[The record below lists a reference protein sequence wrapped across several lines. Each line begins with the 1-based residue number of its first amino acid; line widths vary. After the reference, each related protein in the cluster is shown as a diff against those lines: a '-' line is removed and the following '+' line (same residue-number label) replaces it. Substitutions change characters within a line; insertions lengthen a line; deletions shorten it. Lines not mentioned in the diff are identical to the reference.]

1 MIRRQSAHF
10 ALNLP
15 QHCRRLAANTMRST
29 LILLGIALLSAQSY
43 AVCTAKAL
51 SVQGLIQTYPDLTIL
66 RGSLTRGSGGT
77 VFHAEKLI
85 RGQAGLGDYSVVAQW
100 HDETCQLYEDSTPM
114 SYPADGVL
122 MSGEWAQYL
131 LVYKIDTARRILYV
145 PDNYHYGLAVVENQK
160 VLQSRRNIDG
170 RYQYLPAGNF
180 EAGIRATPVNLP
192 WQPVTLA
199 PE

>member
-1 MIRRQSAHF
+1 MIHNWPGHF
-10 ALNLP
+10 VLNLP
-15 QHCRRLAANTMRST
+15 QRCTRLAAKTMRNI

-43 AVCTAKAL
+43 AVCAAKAL
-51 SVQGLIQTYPDLTIL
+51 SVQGLTQTYPDLTVL
-66 RGSLTRGSGGT
+66 RGSLTRGNGGT

-85 RGQAGLGDYSVVAQW
+85 RGQAGLGDYSVIAQW
-100 HDETCQLYEDSTPM
+100 HDENCQLYEDSTPM

-122 MSGEWAQYL
+122 MDGEWAQYL

-145 PDNYHYGLAVVENQK
+145 PDNYHYGLAVVEDQK
-160 VLQSRRNIDG
+160 VLKSRRNIDG

-192 WQPVTLA
+192 WQSVTLA